1 MKLTVIPVFI
11 FITSFQ
17 NETNVRET
25 ESNWH
30 FRENVKTC
38 LQNKKAYLMP
48 SARHSHSH
56 PILIL
61 SLKMAELLQQNANT
75 TVHWLQALPLP
86 IVPKTSIFN
95 VPEFLDPSLKTLPC
109 KKLVRFRVKTGLF
122 PYYFECYHL

>member
-30 FRENVKTC
+30 FRKNVKTC

-75 TVHWLQALPLP
+75 TVHCL
-86 IVPKTSIFN
+86 
-95 VPEFLDPSLKTLPC
+95 
-109 KKLVRFRVKTGLF
+109 
-122 PYYFECYHL
+122 